1 MSHNNW
7 QSQSHNL
14 IPMPP
19 KQKDNSATGVSGS
32 KAKCK
37 KPTPTFR
44 TPTTANPEATS
55 IAASELNSTE
65 NQIVT
70 LRASASGHCGY
81 HTQDLTAAT
90 TSSNS
95 DNASAPA
102 AELPHLLP
110 SNERDSIPYPT
121 TGESNIDSQA
131 ESESGTKSRP
141 KQDNTTTVS
150 QHLIIAGISLTYN
163 IDKTY

>member
-1 MSHNNW
+1 MSHNSW

-19 KQKDNSATGVSGS
+19 KQKDNSATSVFGS

-37 KPTPTFR
+37 KSTPIFW

-81 HTQDLTAAT
+81 CTQELTAAT

-102 AELPHLLP
+102 AELPHLP

-121 TGESNIDSQA
+121 TGKSNIHPQA
-131 ESESGTKSRP
+131 KSESGTKSRP
-141 KQDNTTTVS
+141 KQKNTTTVS
-150 QHLIIAGISLTYN
+150 QHLIIAGISQTYN

>member
-1 MSHNNW
+1 MSHNNR

-19 KQKDNSATGVSGS
+19 KQKDNSATSVSGS
-32 KAKCK
+32 KAKRK
-37 KPTPTFR
+37 KSTPTFR

-55 IAASELNSTE
+55 IAASELNSTK
-65 NQIVT
+65 NRIVT
-70 LRASASGHCGY
+70 LRASASGCCGY
-81 HTQDLTAAT
+81 CTQDLTAAT

-95 DNASAPA
+95 DNVSAPA
-102 AELPHLLP
+102 AELPHLP

-121 TGESNIDSQA
+121 TGESNIHPQA

-141 KQDNTTTVS
+141 KQKNTTTVS

>member
-1 MSHNNW
+1 
-7 QSQSHNL
+7 
-14 IPMPP
+14 MPQ
-19 KQKDNSATGVSGS
+19 KQKDNSGVSGS

-37 KPTPTFR
+37 KSTPIFQ
-44 TPTTANPEATS
+44 TPPTANPEATS

-70 LRASASGHCGY
+70 LQASASGRHGY
-81 HTQDLTAAT
+81 CTQDLTAAT

-102 AELPHLLP
+102 AELPHLL
-110 SNERDSIPYPT
+110 SIERDSIPYLT
-121 TGESNIDSQA
+121 TGESNIHPQA

-141 KQDNTTTVS
+141 KQKNTTTVS
-150 QHLIIAGISLTYN
+150 QHLIIADISQTYN